1 MLNLSSLL
9 GKPPF
14 APLQNHMK
22 KVNNCVKE
30 LSPLLKAIESQN
42 MNEIQEISTK
52 ISKLEHDADL
62 TKNEIRN
69 HLPKGL
75 FLPINRH
82 NLLEILFLQDAFANR
97 AEDIAVIATFKP
109 LSNYKDLKEDFE
121 FFYKEN
127 IEAFTL
133 AKDVVDEF
141 DNLIESSFGGIEAE
155 KVKIMITELAY
166 KEHELDN
173 LQYSLE
179 KKLYD
184 LSDKMHYSLFN
195 VWLTLIRE
203 VGKLSNLGEKL
214 GNQIR
219 IILDSK

>member
-1 MLNLSSLL
+1 MLNISSLF
-9 GKPPF
+9 GKSPF
-14 APLQNHMK
+14 APLKSHMN
-22 KVNNCVKE
+22 KVNDCVME
-30 LSPLLKAIESQN
+30 LYSLLKAIESQN
-42 MNEIQEISTK
+42 MGEIKEIAAK
-52 ISKLEHDADL
+52 ISKFEHDADL
-62 TKNEIRN
+62 AKNEIRKQ
-69 HLPKGL
+69 LPKGI
-75 FLPINRH
+75 FLPIH
-82 NLLEILFLQDAFANR
+82 KLDLLEILALQDAFANR
-97 AEDIAVIATFKP
+97 AEDIAAIATFIP
-109 LSNYKDLKEDFE
+109 LSNYADMKEDFE

-127 IEAFTL
+127 IESFSL

-184 LSDKMHYSLFN
+184 LSGKMHYSLFN
-195 VWLTLIRE
+195 AWITLIKE
-203 VGKLSNLGEKL
+203 VGKISNLGEKL
-214 GNQIR
+214 GNHIL